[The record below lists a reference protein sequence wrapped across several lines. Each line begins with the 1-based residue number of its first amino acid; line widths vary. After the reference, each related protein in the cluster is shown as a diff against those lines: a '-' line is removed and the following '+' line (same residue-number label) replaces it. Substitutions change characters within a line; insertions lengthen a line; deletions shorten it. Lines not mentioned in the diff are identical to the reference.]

1 MVKDM
6 FKYYLSKN
14 SNITGIDEIT
24 HDLIKLCFDEYPHV
38 RLDFIKLLLDSY
50 LDYSLYW
57 SYKYGYKPNLLKP
70 SINKTRVS
78 FLSLNKIITPQSFV
92 GSLYKL
98 DAMEETKVI
107 NNYHYLKIHSKHI
120 HLVEN
125 IRNFKTFLSTFKD
138 ENITAIG
145 LDAEWN
151 PCTAPELNN
160 ESQMALFQVA
170 TYKNIFLFDLLNL
183 PSNKVGMIYCWKAF
197 ARIMNKSRI
206 LKIGFDFEKDMSKLR
221 SYVAKSCKIK
231 LDFSPKNFLDLRIFK
246 DSFKVSL
253 LPFHPD
259 HNKNSSS
266 NGVILLKSNKTRK
279 EKGLSEL
286 VFWCFGKYLD
296 KSEQLSRWVNRPL
309 RRSQIMYSALD
320 AFCLLEIHEFLMQF
334 YFIHELEC
342 VNINCSFPPLEKW
355 YYAYPTYFKDIPKA
369 MMTRR

>member
-57 SYKYGYKPNLLKP
+57 SYKYGYKPNL
-70 SINKTRVS
+70 
-78 FLSLNKIITPQSFV
+78 
-92 GSLYKL
+92 
-98 DAMEETKVI
+98 
-107 NNYHYLKIHSKHI
+107 
-120 HLVEN
+120 
-125 IRNFKTFLSTFKD
+125 
-138 ENITAIG
+138 NITAIG